1 MPCGSSD
8 SRRRAE
14 HRPALLR
21 TRICR
26 RCSGEGSASY
36 SLHISRFP
44 PSRTTRFRSILWRRF
59 KKRSIVSRWDA
70 PRRECAHSGHPR
82 PLSICAG
89 VTSHSCPHFRNRN
102 RVFSSAFTYGPTMI
116 TSSLRDFSSS
126 TNSAWDFRMVPAHL
140 GQPWPRNRLP
150 PTGAHSQPHTSHL
163 TATRERQFSYVP
175 TTVIL
180 RFRAFRARTNS
191 GWLFFFIMRSGY
203 AVKRKSRHKP
213 APVSVRW
220 IGDVSGAPR
229 PNARRRRQDPRRRP
243 AGVSSGSPTSGGS

>member
-1 MPCGSSD
+1 MEAFQKTLHRQPLGRSPAGMRAQRTSPAVKYM
-8 SRRRAE
+8 RR
-14 HRPALLR
+14 
-21 TRICR
+21 
-26 RCSGEGSASY
+26 
-36 SLHISRFP
+36 
-44 PSRTTRFRSILWRRF
+44 
-59 KKRSIVSRWDA
+59 
-70 PRRECAHSGHPR
+70 GHVPF
-82 PLSICAG
+82 
-89 VTSHSCPHFRNRN
+89 V
-102 RVFSSAFTYGPTMI
+102 SAFQEPEPGLFERFHI
-116 TSSLRDFSSS
+116 RADDDHASLLDFSSS

-191 GWLFFFIMRSGY
+191 KWLFFFIMRSGY
-203 AVKRKSRHKP
+203 AVKRKSRLMP

>member
-1 MPCGSSD
+1 MPFLSH
-8 SRRRAE
+8 SRRFSR
-14 HRPALLR
+14 
-21 TRICR
+21 
-26 RCSGEGSASY
+26 
-36 SLHISRFP
+36 SLS
-44 PSRTTRFRSILWRRF
+44 TRFRCQYHEPGSTAAL
-59 KKRSIVSRWDA
+59 K
-70 PRRECAHSGHPR
+70 
-82 PLSICAG
+82 AG
-89 VTSHSCPHFRNRN
+89 MQT
-102 RVFSSAFTYGPTMI
+102 
-116 TSSLRDFSSS
+116 SSS
-126 TNSAWDFRMVPAHL
+126 TPAAVLSRDRTSDSPSMRTKAWRINCSGKEVHALWQF
-140 GQPWPRNRLP
+140 GQPPPCNRLP

-220 IGDVSGAPR
+220 IGDVSDAPR
-229 PNARRRRQDPRRRP
+229 LNARKRRQDPRRRP

>member
-14 HRPALLR
+14 HRSALLR

-36 SLHISRFP
+36 SLHISRP
-44 PSRTTRFRSILWRRF
+44 PGRRDSGRFYGG
-59 KKRSIVSRWDA
+59 VSKNA
-70 PRRECAHSGHPR
+70 PSSVAGTLPRRECAHSGHPR